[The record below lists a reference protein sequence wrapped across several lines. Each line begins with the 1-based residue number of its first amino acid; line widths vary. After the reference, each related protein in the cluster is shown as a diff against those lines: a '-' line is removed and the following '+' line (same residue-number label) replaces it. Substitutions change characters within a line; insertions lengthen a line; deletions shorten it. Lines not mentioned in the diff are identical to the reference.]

1 MAFRYIGVILLT
13 TALVFGHESRLV
25 SSSRRT
31 PGSFL
36 RVEAGDTRETI
47 KVDGLIER
55 LRVRSE
61 GLQTPVFLTKQSQ
74 LKREG
79 ERNLLEP
86 KRAKTKVDEEQY
98 IWI

>member
-13 TALVFGHESRLV
+13 TVLVFGHDLRLV
-25 SSSRRT
+25 SSSKRT

-47 KVDGLIER
+47 DIGSLIER
-55 LRVRSE
+55 LRSDR
-61 GLQTPVFLTKQSQ
+61 LQTPVFLTKQPQ
-74 LKREG
+74 LRKEG
-79 ERNLLEP
+79 ERNPLEP
-86 KRAKTKVDEEQY
+86 ETEVDEEQY